1 MLECMRHSLL
11 LFLAVALQA
20 QSSAPALLEEAR
32 SQPVEVF
39 ADIAFQLL
47 PHLSPAAKIDT
58 LTAIFERAGEARSSF
73 PSRYPDLEALD
84 ALSLRSRAVRTIL
97 PLDGKRG
104 RQLFESM
111 SHPNVPRPT
120 CEEVVAP
127 NAGIYMDTVEAVFRQ
142 GQFSDSEREKRV
154 PWTLVI
160 DAVRGAGS
168 AAEITA
174 AAQRLAPFARSERE
188 QAEMTSALAF
198 GLAVQDSD
206 RAFMSMPPAR
216 LVGSLVGAGSFLRR
230 VNQLPVLS
238 ALRNYLVRQLTSERC
253 EVTLPTNLEIAE
265 AFKQAISGR
274 SDITPLTADEMEA
287 AKHEG
292 KPNTPDVDPALLA
305 LERRLN
311 ALSSRK
317 PGEDLAELHTSAAWR
332 DQVLQVLSG
341 IETWKGAP
349 GRDSV
354 KIACDK
360 LKLLKTVVAVA
371 PSGVVHQTAL
381 SRMLNILGDPVFLLQ
396 FPETWVSEV
405 RGLLMLAK
413 GLMASRAASAR
424 IEGSPN
430 ETGLEIANQIA
441 ASKLPALSIYGRLLL
456 LGQAPPTR

>member
-1 MLECMRHSLL
+1 MRPSLL
-11 LFLAVALQA
+11 LFLAAALQA
-20 QSSAPALLEEAR
+20 QSSPRAIALVEEAR
-32 SQPVEVF
+32 SQPVEIF
-39 ADIAFQLL
+39 ADITFQLV
-47 PHLSPAAKIDT
+47 PHLSSAAKIDI
-58 LTAIFERAGEARSSF
+58 LTEIFERAGEARNSLPSS
-73 PSRYPDLEALD
+73 YPDVQALD
-84 ALSLRSRAVRTIL
+84 TLSLRSRAVRTVL

-168 AAEITA
+168 GAEITA

-206 RAFMSMPPAR
+206 RAFTGMPPAR

-230 VNQLPVLS
+230 VNQLPLLS

-253 EVTLPTNLEIAE
+253 EVTSPTNLESAE
-265 AFKQAISGR
+265 AFKEAISGR
-274 SDITPLTADEMEA
+274 SDITPLTADEMKA

-292 KPNTPDVDPALLA
+292 KPKTPDVDPALLA

-360 LKLLKTVVAVA
+360 LKLFKTIVAVA
-371 PSGVVHQTAL
+371 PSGVVHQTAM
-381 SRMLNILGDPVFLLQ
+381 SGMLNILGDPVFLLQ

-405 RGLLMLAK
+405 RDLLMLAK
-413 GLMASRAASAR
+413 ELMASRAASTR
-424 IEGSPN
+424 IADSPN
-430 ETGLEIANQIA
+430 ETGLEMANQIA

-456 LGQAPPTR
+456 LGQVPTAR

>member
-1 MLECMRHSLL
+1 MRPSLL
-11 LFLAVALQA
+11 LFLAAALQA
-20 QSSAPALLEEAR
+20 QSSPRAIALVEEAR
-32 SQPVEVF
+32 SQPVEIF
-39 ADIAFQLL
+39 ADITFQLV
-47 PHLSPAAKIDT
+47 PHLSSAAKIDI
-58 LTAIFERAGEARSSF
+58 LTEIFERAGEARNSLPSS
-73 PSRYPDLEALD
+73 YPDVQALD
-84 ALSLRSRAVRTIL
+84 TLSLRSRAVRTVL

-104 RQLFESM
+104 RQLFELM

-206 RAFMSMPPAR
+206 RAFTGMPPAR

-230 VNQLPVLS
+230 VNQLPLLS

-253 EVTLPTNLEIAE
+253 EVTSPTNLESAE
-265 AFKQAISGR
+265 AFKEAISGR
-274 SDITPLTADEMEA
+274 SDITPLTADEMKA

-292 KPNTPDVDPALLA
+292 RPKTPDVDPALLA

-360 LKLLKTVVAVA
+360 LKLFKTIVAVA
-371 PSGVVHQTAL
+371 PSGVLHQTAM
-381 SRMLNILGDPVFLLQ
+381 SGMLNILGDPVFLLQ

-405 RGLLMLAK
+405 RDLLMLAK
-413 GLMASRAASAR
+413 ELMASRAASTR
-424 IEGSPN
+424 IADSPN
-430 ETGLEIANQIA
+430 ETGLEMANQIA

-456 LGQAPPTR
+456 LGQAPTAR